1 MLWGKC
7 GGLIDGRRNFPSL
20 SAKWKVVTMVDDM
33 ELYLRWVMEGLRAAK
48 TRQEVEQWLG
58 VLQEQVNEISKQYRG
73 KVSLG

>member
-1 MLWGKC
+1 MAL
-7 GGLIDGRRNFPSL
+7 
-20 SAKWKVVTMVDDM
+20 VDDM

>member
-7 GGLIDGRRNFPSL
+7 GGLIDGRRNVPSL
-20 SAKWKVVTMVDDM
+20 SAKWEVVTMVDDM